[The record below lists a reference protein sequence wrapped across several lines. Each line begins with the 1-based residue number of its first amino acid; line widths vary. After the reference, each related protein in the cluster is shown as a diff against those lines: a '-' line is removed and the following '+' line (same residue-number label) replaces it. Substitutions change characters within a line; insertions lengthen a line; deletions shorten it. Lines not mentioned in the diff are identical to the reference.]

1 MTGTGQSAMAEGRKH
16 ALIAATLL
24 ACAAL
29 AAVPLL
35 DIFNRIAY
43 NPNEGWNAFNAALY
57 QFPDKLY
64 PDGNAF
70 TFNNYPPLYFY
81 ILGILGNISGDYI
94 FVGRVISLVSITL
107 IAFLIHRISILIA
120 GARSGILLIGPGLFF
135 LYNLTAFRGYFAL
148 SDPQWLAL
156 LFTTWAM
163 YLLLRS
169 DASGRTDYRLEILAA
184 ILVVLGLMIKHNI
197 LAMPLSATIWL
208 LFRDRKKFLAWSV
221 AGALTFAGASL
232 ILLSV
237 YGDNFVEQVLEHKR
251 TFSMEKMVSF
261 NIIVLKYFILT
272 IPVGI
277 FLFKYYKFSAGI
289 SLALISLIISLASG
303 LVQMSGEGVW
313 YNAYFEMLIW
323 ICIACPLAIH
333 YAGLHSRPHVGKILI
348 LMVFVPFALLI
359 PKTLM
364 ADLKYVANHRTELK
378 TWQYMQSAAR
388 SAPGPVLC
396 ENLAVCYWAGK
407 SNVVDFFNYD
417 QKLKNGE
424 DDSSIRQYLCSGKLS
439 LVILGPQH
447 DDRAVFYDII
457 GDSFNKSVVMGDFSI
472 LIPRDDPVG
481 CPPAA

>member
-81 ILGILGNISGDYI
+81 ILGILCNISGDYI
-94 FVGRVISLVSITL
+94 FVGRVISLASITL

-197 LAMPLSATIWL
+197 LAMPLKSSQI
-208 LFRDRKKFLAWSV
+208 V
-221 AGALTFAGASL
+221 AL
-232 ILLSV
+232 
-237 YGDNFVEQVLEHKR
+237 R
-251 TFSMEKMVSF
+251 
-261 NIIVLKYFILT
+261 
-272 IPVGI
+272 
-277 FLFKYYKFSAGI
+277 
-289 SLALISLIISLASG
+289 
-303 LVQMSGEGVW
+303 
-313 YNAYFEMLIW
+313 
-323 ICIACPLAIH
+323 
-333 YAGLHSRPHVGKILI
+333 
-348 LMVFVPFALLI
+348 
-359 PKTLM
+359 
-364 ADLKYVANHRTELK
+364 
-378 TWQYMQSAAR
+378 
-388 SAPGPVLC
+388 
-396 ENLAVCYWAGK
+396 
-407 SNVVDFFNYD
+407 
-417 QKLKNGE
+417 
-424 DDSSIRQYLCSGKLS
+424 
-439 LVILGPQH
+439 
-447 DDRAVFYDII
+447 
-457 GDSFNKSVVMGDFSI
+457 
-472 LIPRDDPVG
+472 
-481 CPPAA
+481 